1 MICSKNR
8 KLSRIKSHTGSS
20 ITARFRFSYRGIP
33 CEDPFGENEP
43 DDIVRLREFAASL
56 SGRMADI
63 YEWLL
68 VKYAGGQVK
77 LSLQAIA
84 DKWGISTTQI
94 YKDKDRLL
102 RMIREHVAGVK

>member
-1 MICSKNR
+1 
-8 KLSRIKSHTGSS
+8 
-20 ITARFRFSYRGIP
+20 
-33 CEDPFGENEP
+33 
-43 DDIVRLREFAASL
+43 
-56 SGRMADI
+56 MADI

-94 YKDKDRLL
+94 YKDKDRLI